1 MDIERARSRGGFVV
15 ERGRG
20 KKKEKRKNSIDQEE
34 ELLSFLFFFSRARI
48 DHHRALFDSNSSSN
62 RATRA
67 RAKARLNRDGGARR
81 SCDVFVKRCR
91 LGTKE
96 ARLNCA
102 PRGSI
107 TGGREVADKREL
119 YKIGCRPRIRR
130 EGEGA
135 PYGESGRM
143 PVGHPVGASNAIF
156 HRSRLSSKSTKRSLS
171 LSLLSFALEM

>member
-1 MDIERARSRGGFVV
+1 MLGREEGSSLREGG
-15 ERGRG
+15 E

-67 RAKARLNRDGGARR
+67 RAKARLNRDGGGARR
-81 SCDVFVKRCR
+81 SCDVLVKRCR

-102 PRGSI
+102 PRGSV